1 MRPSGTG
8 KTTLIQ
14 RLRAEFPN
22 FAYSISC
29 TTRAPRSHE
38 VDGKDYHSFPSKN
51 SSAAGKPDFLRNG
64 PMCTAIITGRRL
76 APVLETLKAGQ
87 DVLFDIDV
95 QARPNCTFRS
105 RAGNT
110 SFSCRRP

>member
-1 MRPSGTG
+1 MPDTPLTTTARSGVLLVVCAPSGTG

-38 VDGKDYHSFPSKN
+38 VDGKDYHFLSVEEFLRRRE
-51 SSAAGKPDFLRNG
+51 AGFLRNG
-64 PMCTAIITGRRL
+64 PMCTAIITGRRW
-76 APVLETLKAGQ
+76 PPCSK
-87 DVLFDIDV
+87 
-95 QARPNCTFRS
+95 P
-105 RAGNT
+105 
-110 SFSCRRP
+110 

>member
-1 MRPSGTG
+1 MSDTTPTITARSGVLLVVCAPSGTG

-29 TTRAPRSHE
+29 TTRAPRGHE
-38 VDGKDYHSFPSKN
+38 TDGKDYHSFRSKN

-64 PMCTAIITGRRL
+64 PTCTAIITGRRW
-76 APVLETLKAGQ
+76 PPCSK
-87 DVLFDIDV
+87 
-95 QARPNCTFRS
+95 P
-105 RAGNT
+105 
-110 SFSCRRP
+110 